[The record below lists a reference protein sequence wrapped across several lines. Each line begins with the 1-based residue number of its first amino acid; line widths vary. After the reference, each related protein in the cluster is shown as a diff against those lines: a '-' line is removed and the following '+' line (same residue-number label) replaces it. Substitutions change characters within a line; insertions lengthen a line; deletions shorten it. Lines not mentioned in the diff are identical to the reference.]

1 MLRNINELN
10 LFQKSTFKL
19 FSNISSALMTSSGEA
34 TLISTNN
41 FASGYF
47 TPLSFVRHKERSP
60 FLIFE
65 SLTVQNASGVLGAS
79 SED

>member
-1 MLRNINELN
+1 
-10 LFQKSTFKL
+10 
-19 FSNISSALMTSSGEA
+19 MTSSGDA

-41 FASGYF
+41 FASGYL
-47 TPLSFVRHKERSP
+47 TPLSFVRHKERRP